1 MMFIKEASNVAKK
14 TFDEYDKNEDGLL
27 SKDELIPLLEKVAK
41 ALHLPKPNDKDIEE
55 GIRKLD
61 LNKNGVLEF
70 NEFFKFFR
78 EVYHALE
85 ES

>member
-1 MMFIKEASNVAKK
+1 MMYIKEASDVAKK
-14 TFDEYDKNEDGLL
+14 TFDEYDKNQDGLL
-27 SKDELIPLLEKVAK
+27 SKDELVPLLEKVAK
-41 ALHLPKPNDKDIEE
+41 ALNLPKPNDKDIEE
-55 GIRKLD
+55 GIKKLD

-78 EVYHALE
+78 EVYREIE